1 MTYHHGNLRKAL
13 LDRAA
18 HVIAE
23 QGIESLSLRALARD
37 LGVSHAAPSRHFAD
51 KAQLLQ
57 SLATEGD
64 RQFIDYIFAAA
75 EAAGANPLERY
86 AAMGKAYIRFSL
98 EFPAYY
104 KTIAHPDVMAHADKE
119 LRATGAERRAIVHE
133 AARAAQ
139 AAGWLTDEATDDLVM
154 FSIAT
159 VHGVATLLTDPLHG
173 PKHAGRD
180 TEALIENMVRLI
192 IDPNNPQKSMPG
204 KKSAKGK
211 TKGRGK

>member
-51 KAQLLQ
+51 KAQLLR

-64 RQFIDYIFAAA
+64 RQFINYIFAAA
-75 EAAGANPLERY
+75 EAAGDNPLKRY

-104 KTIAHPDVMAHADKE
+104 KTISHPDVMAHADEE
-119 LRATGAERRAIVHE
+119 LLATSERRKEIIHD

-139 AAGWLTDEATDDLVM
+139 TAGWLSDETTEDVVM

-159 VHGVATLLTDPLHG
+159 VHGVAGVLTDPLHG
-173 PKHAGRD
+173 LKHAGRD
-180 TEALIENMVRLI
+180 NDELIENMVRLI
-192 IDPNNPQKSMPG
+192 IDPAHPQKSFPG
-204 KKSAKGK
+204 KTGK
-211 TKGRGK
+211 ARK